1 MKRIFCLTITLCLVL
16 SSFSFIFAVDWS
28 TTDQQNLSSAAS
40 RLLTISNT
48 LNNIYSALNVQ
59 GHTIAYWVEAINSWM
74 SPIYLRLQDILQAS
88 LDPTISPIAHLLG
101 LSSTD
106 PNTGVTSFSP
116 YLAYNSIGVA
126 QYVSDL
132 KSYLNN
138 NGWGNSVSSQ
148 GMYTT
153 NWDGSVSTYN
163 FIPSLNWQQNMAL
176 LFQFMNNNITQS
188 FAGLNYKLHNDA
200 WGIAVL
206 NDPLT
211 LQESRTSY
219 ISTDHMLELYLQNLG
234 ASTARLSY
242 VLASP
247 ERIEAQ
253 QEAAANEQEVV
264 DSFID
269 SNGSGAASTS
279 DFSDMA
285 GLSSGYSYNFNTG
298 QSASGLFTVFGSDK
312 WTYLSQETMDSFD
325 TTGNG
330 NRRSKSNTEYDTPY
344 LDRYY
349 EEVLSLMGL
358 END

>member
-1 MKRIFCLTITLCLVL
+1 MKKGISILICCVLIF
-16 SSFSFIFAVDWS
+16 SSFSFSFAVDWS
-28 TTDQQNLSSAAS
+28 TTDQQNLSNAAS

-106 PNTGVTSFSP
+106 PNSGVTTFSP

-138 NGWGNSVSSQ
+138 NGWGNSTLSQ

-211 LQESRTSY
+211 LQESRTNY

-234 ASTARLSY
+234 TSAARLSY

-253 QEAAANEQEVV
+253 QEAAANEQAVV
-264 DSFID
+264 DNFID
-269 SNGSGAASTS
+269 SSGNGSASTS
-279 DFSDMA
+279 DFSSI
-285 GLSSGYSYNFNTG
+285 SSASDGFKNNFNSG
-298 QSASGLFTVFGSDK
+298 ASAGGIWDVFNSDHGNWFSQSIADSLDTSGS
-312 WTYLSQETMDSFD
+312 
-325 TTGNG
+325 G
-330 NRRSKSNTEYDTPY
+330 NRNVKSGSSFETPL
-344 LDRYY
+344 LDQQIEDIYKA
-349 EEVLSLMGL
+349 LGG
-358 END
+358 DKK